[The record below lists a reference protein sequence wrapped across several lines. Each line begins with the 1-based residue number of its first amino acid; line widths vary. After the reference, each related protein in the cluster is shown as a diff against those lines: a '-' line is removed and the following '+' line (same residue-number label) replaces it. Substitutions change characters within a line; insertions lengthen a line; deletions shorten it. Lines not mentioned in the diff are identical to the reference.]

1 MKTVIFNNRPPYLE
15 IIEQELQLPQIENT
29 EFLVIDLLAG
39 CGELRHVCQVIAPV
53 RSDRGFPVRSD
64 GIF

>member
-29 EFLVIDLLAG
+29 EFLVIDLFAG
-39 CGELRHVCQVIAPV
+39 CGKLRHVCKVLAPV
-53 RSDRGFPVRSD
+53 RSDRGFPVKSYE
-64 GIF
+64 IL

>member
-39 CGELRHVCQVIAPV
+39 CGELRHVCKVLAPV
-53 RSDRGFPVRSD
+53 RSDR
-64 GIF
+64 

>member
-29 EFLVIDLLAG
+29 EFLVIELFAG
-39 CGELRHVCQVIAPV
+39 CGKLRRVCKVLAPV
-53 RSDRGFPVRSD
+53 RIERGFPVKSYE
-64 GIF
+64 IF